1 MMKEIKMAG
10 KKTWKIPKLKVMVVK
25 SLKEVTKTKNERG
38 KKMI

>member
-25 SLKEVTKTKNERG
+25 SPQEVAKTKNENRR
-38 KKMI
+38 KMT